1 MTFEVIFY
9 FKAYVLGFLS
19 KLKCIHA
26 FKIVVSNLIILIS
39 FIEMIDCIFLDL
51 EVLTKRSCV
60 LQAFFFI
67 KILALARCG
76 Y

>member
-39 FIEMIDCIFLDL
+39 FIEMIDCIFF
-51 EVLTKRSCV
+51 RS
-60 LQAFFFI
+60 
-67 KILALARCG
+67 
-76 Y
+76 